1 MKPGQFTDVAM
12 MLVNGNDPKRLAI
25 ALASYARLIG
35 VRRLTKDDDKDDR
48 DMLTAAR
55 ILEEKLP
62 YYDQDHL
69 GLPTPDYIHAVLIA
83 LPELIEFLEAQV
95 RPRQKGGQ
103 LPDSRRKVCAAVC
116 AEAWRHYHHGEAQP
130 FSSKLQEA
138 CEVYWQSC
146 GNPETGEANGS
157 IRNWERVLVDVVRA
171 NDEEFRED
179 FLHYITTPK

>member
-1 MKPGQFTDVAM
+1 MTPKPFTDVAM
-12 MLVNGNDPKRLAI
+12 LLVNGNDPKRLAI

-62 YYDQDHL
+62 YYDQDYL
-69 GLPTPDYIHAVLIA
+69 GLRTPDYIHAVLIA

-95 RPRQKGGQ
+95 RHPREGGR
-103 LPDSRRKVCAAVC
+103 LPDSRRRICAAVC
-116 AEAWRHYHHGEAQP
+116 AEAWRHYHHGQVQP

-146 GNPETGEANGS
+146 GHPETGEANGS
-157 IRNWERVLVDVVRA
+157 IRNWERFLRWAVDES
-171 NDEEFRED
+171 DEEFRED